1 MQGEREEYNT
11 ETLEK
16 LYEISKENNLI
27 LKKLEKYQK
36 INTALRV
43 TYWSIIL
50 LSVFGAYFALQ
61 PFISSLFGGN
71 ISAFDNI
78 TNQTQYIPEV
88 SKIKEIINGFGN

>member
-16 LYEISKENNLI
+16 LYEITKENNVM

-36 INTALRV
+36 ISTVIKIA
-43 TYWSIIL
+43 YWTIIL

-61 PFISSLFGGN
+61 PFLSSLLGGDT
-71 ISAFDNI
+71 SAFDNI
-78 TNQTQYIPEV
+78 SNQTQNLPEV
-88 SKIKEIINGFGN
+88 SKVREIINGFGN

>member
-16 LYEISKENNLI
+16 LYELTQENNVM

-36 INTALRV
+36 INTTLKV
-43 TYWSIIL
+43 VYWVIIL

-61 PFISSLFGGN
+61 PFLASLLGG
-71 ISAFDNI
+71 SGTFDNI
-78 TNQTQYIPEV
+78 SNQTQNIPEV
-88 SKIKEIINGFGN
+88 SKLKNIINGLGN

>member
-16 LYEISKENNLI
+16 LYEISKENNEI
-27 LKKLEKYQK
+27 LKRLDKYQK

-43 TYWSIIL
+43 TYWVIIL

-61 PFISSLFGGN
+61 PFISSLFGGDG
-71 ISAFDNI
+71 SALNSV
-78 TNQTQYIPEV
+78 TQNIPEV